1 VIVHS
6 KEVYIPLNIN
16 QSPFN
21 VGLPIDLPELTL
33 SQITDLVNRHQLT
46 WQPSEVEQLMEL
58 TGGHPYLV
66 RQALYQ
72 IARDRM
78 NLEELLQLAP
88 TEAGIYGDHLRRQLG
103 NLEEDVEL
111 MEAFGDLVASDRP
124 LQLDSRLAFKL
135 RSIGLV
141 KFQGNQVTP
150 MCNLYREYFR
160 QILRVE

>member
-21 VGLPIDLPELTL
+21 VGLPLELPELTN
-33 SQITDLVNRHQLT
+33 SQIADLVNRHQLDWT
-46 WQPSEVEQLMEL
+46 NDETEQLSLL

-72 IARDRM
+72 IARGCID
-78 NLEELLQLAP
+78 LPKLLQAAP
-88 TEAGIYGDHLRRQLG
+88 TEEGIYADHLRRQLG
-103 NLEEDVEL
+103 NLKEDEEML
-111 MEAFGDLVASDRP
+111 AAFRELVASDRP
-124 LQLDSRLAFKL
+124 LPLDSRLAFKL

-141 KFQGNQVTP
+141 KFQGNDVIP
-150 MCNLYREYFR
+150 MCNLYSEYFR
-160 QILRVE
+160 QSLRA